1 MSRNDA
7 FILTLAYP
15 ETVVAHPEEWYTMF
29 LRFLGVGNK
38 NYVRAGHAALVLI
51 KKETGALEYYD
62 FGRYIT
68 ALSYGRVRSQK
79 TDFELKVP
87 LKAEIENDTIL
98 NLNTILEFFATQPKF
113 THGEGYLHAS
123 VCKVISYNLARTF
136 IDNIQSKG
144 FVRYAAFIK
153 DASNCARFV
162 TDVLIES
169 TTNTKIKKQL
179 IKSKWFTPSTI
190 GNVVIADTEN
200 CVYKISELGE
210 FHKFNSTI
218 KKENIRLFL
227 DQLKAYNPSL
237 VGSLQPKDNTIK
249 SNDAQWLSG
258 TGSGAWFEIYDLNSK
273 IEYRFRRISCYGTID
288 CDGIYRIDKE
298 GFDINLDY
306 QFQHH
311 SNCLCFYIE
320 QDSIQYRFDFVK
332 EFKKKGEFCHLD
344 RVKNER

>member
-1 MSRNDA
+1 MSKNDA

-15 ETVVAHPEEWYTMF
+15 ETVVAHPEEWYPKF
-29 LRFLGVGNK
+29 LRFFGVGNK

-79 TDFELKVP
+79 TDFELQVP

-113 THGEGYLHAS
+113 THGEGHLYAS
-123 VCKVISYNLARTF
+123 ICKVVNYNLARTF
-136 IDNIQSKG
+136 IDTLQSKG

-162 TDVLIES
+162 TDTLIES
-169 TTNTKIKKQL
+169 ITNAEIKKQL

-210 FHKFNSTI
+210 FYKFNTTV

-227 DQLKAYNPSL
+227 DRLKGYKSSL
-237 VGSLQPKDNTIK
+237 VGSIEPKHNSIK
-249 SNDAQWLSG
+249 SNHAQWLSG
-258 TGSGAWFEIYDLNSK
+258 IGSGAWFEIYDLNSK
-273 IEYRFRRISCYGTID
+273 TEYRFRRISCYGTID
-288 CDGIYRIDKE
+288 CDGIYEIDKE
-298 GFDINLDY
+298 GFDISFKY
-306 QFQHH
+306 QFQHN
-311 SNCLCFYIE
+311 SNCSCFYIE
-320 QDSIQYRFDFVK
+320 QSSKYYKFNFLRNNGF
-332 EFKKKGEFCHLD
+332 
-344 RVKNER
+344 